1 MRTKA
6 KALPFS
12 FSLLSAFSPSLP
24 RRDETRREKARR
36 EGQEARPSRKE
47 KEKES
52 VLFSFS
58 SPLTCC
64 CCCLAVE
71 RLLGGVAGSS
81 AAVAVF
87 RVFFQVVDS
96 EKRVSTSFREWKRE
110 YSRARER
117 ERERERER
125 KRASERERQGG
136 RGDGVTPLDARSFFS
151 QRWRLRQRCNHLLA
165 FCLLEEIHSPTAA
178 AATRRFLGLEV
189 IRSAAEAGRSA
200 AAAAVGRRGR
210 TMGLVRVFLAVRPLC
225 VRCLPVSAPNRA
237 QERTGTPPVCAREEE
252 QGTER
257 GAEAS
262 VVAFVSLRTKL
273 FCEERRR

>member
-81 AAVAVF
+81 AAVAAF

-117 ERERERER
+117 EREKE
-125 KRASERERQGG
+125 SERERGKEDAEMESPLSMLAPFFRKGG
-136 RGDGVTPLDARSFFS
+136 DFDSAAIIFLLSAFS
-151 QRWRLRQRCNHLLA
+151 KKYTHRLRQL
-165 FCLLEEIHSPTAA
+165 
-178 AATRRFLGLEV
+178 
-189 IRSAAEAGRSA
+189 
-200 AAAAVGRRGR
+200 RRG
-210 TMGLVRVFLAVRPLC
+210 
-225 VRCLPVSAPNRA
+225 
-237 QERTGTPPVCAREEE
+237 
-252 QGTER
+252 
-257 GAEAS
+257 AS
-262 VVAFVSLRTKL
+262 SGSK
-273 FCEERRR
+273 

>member
-36 EGQEARPSRKE
+36 KGQEARPSRKE

-81 AAVAVF
+81 AAVAAF

-117 ERERERER
+117 EREKE
-125 KRASERERQGG
+125 SERERGKEDAEMESPLSMLAPFFRKGG
-136 RGDGVTPLDARSFFS
+136 DFDSAAIIFLLSAFS
-151 QRWRLRQRCNHLLA
+151 KKYTHRLRQL
-165 FCLLEEIHSPTAA
+165 
-178 AATRRFLGLEV
+178 
-189 IRSAAEAGRSA
+189 
-200 AAAAVGRRGR
+200 RRG
-210 TMGLVRVFLAVRPLC
+210 
-225 VRCLPVSAPNRA
+225 
-237 QERTGTPPVCAREEE
+237 
-252 QGTER
+252 
-257 GAEAS
+257 AS
-262 VVAFVSLRTKL
+262 SGSK
-273 FCEERRR
+273 

>member
-1 MRTKA
+1 MLLLPCRR
-6 KALPFS
+6 AL
-12 FSLLSAFSPSLP
+12 
-24 RRDETRREKARR
+24 ARR
-36 EGQEARPSRKE
+36 GRR
-47 KEKES
+47 
-52 VLFSFS
+52 L
-58 SPLTCC
+58 LCC
-64 CCCLAVE
+64 CCCF
-71 RLLGGVAGSS
+71 SS
-81 AAVAVF
+81 
-87 RVFFQVVDS
+87 FFPS
-96 EKRVSTSFREWKRE
+96 RRFREESE
-110 YSRARER
+110 YELSRVEERILPSKR

>member
-81 AAVAVF
+81 AAVAAF

-117 ERERERER
+117 ERERKRAREREAR
-125 KRASERERQGG
+125 RTRRWSHPSRCSLLFFAKVATSTALQSSSCFLPSRRNTLTDCGSCDAALPRARSNQIRCGGREVGGCRCCWATRPHHGARSSLPSRQASLRPVSSCLGPESGSREDRNTSRMCERGRARHRERSRSERGG
-136 RGDGVTPLDARSFFS
+136 V
-151 QRWRLRQRCNHLLA
+151 RL
-165 FCLLEEIHSPTAA
+165 SPNET
-178 AATRRFLGLEV
+178 FL
-189 IRSAAEAGRSA
+189 
-200 AAAAVGRRGR
+200 
-210 TMGLVRVFLAVRPLC
+210 
-225 VRCLPVSAPNRA
+225 
-237 QERTGTPPVCAREEE
+237 
-252 QGTER
+252 
-257 GAEAS
+257 
-262 VVAFVSLRTKL
+262 
-273 FCEERRR
+273 